1 MFNFFS
7 LTLLLIALISP
18 VAILSRKGEKLP
30 WRTRYFFAA
39 APGAYAGIGWL
50 LANLGYELL
59 DCKGGL
65 KDIHAC
71 MVSVHDLTF
80 LIEHG
85 FFLMLVFIFI
95 AGPLSLWL
103 IFNTSL
109 KQLGEWHEKQKA

>member
-1 MFNFFS
+1 MFNFLS
-7 LTLLLIALISP
+7 LTLLLIALIAP
-18 VAILSRKGEKLP
+18 VVILIRKEEKLL
-30 WRTRYFFAA
+30 WRTRYVFAS

-71 MVSVHDLTF
+71 MASAHDLTF

-85 FFLMLVFIFI
+85 FFLMLVFMFI

-103 IFNTSL
+103 IFNTAL
-109 KQLGEWHEKQKA
+109 KQLGKWHEKQKI